1 MGMLKKNHRLK
12 KSKDYKRLVQN
23 SRSYRFGALSVR
35 VKPNQKNIT
44 RVGVVAGVVVSKK
57 AVVRNRVRRQLQEI
71 ARLFLKEGSVRQG
84 FDIMVRPDAR
94 AIALSYNELRE
105 IMGNILQKVG
115 VYAG

>member
-1 MGMLKKNHRLK
+1 MLKKIHRLR

-35 VKPNQKNIT
+35 VKPNQKNTT
-44 RVGVVAGVVVSKK
+44 RVGVVAGIAISKK

-71 ARLFLKEGSVRQG
+71 ARLFLKEGKVRQG

-94 AIALSYNELRE
+94 AIGCPYNELRE
-105 IMGNILQKVG
+105 MLGNILQRVG
-115 VYAG
+115 VYVN